1 MCSLN
6 MNAHRQCKPLQNA
19 NVFERCLSWVIFF
32 KIHKHT
38 HFECFEAFI
47 KNNLPFSTEPQYG
60 IFFVVGRV
68 AKPKMEK

>member
-1 MCSLN
+1 
-6 MNAHRQCKPLQNA
+6 MNAQRQCKPLQNA

-47 KNNLPFSTEPQYG
+47 KNNLPFSPEPQYG
-60 IFFVVGRV
+60 IFLWWGGLQSLKWKNERLNI
-68 AKPKMEK
+68 